1 MKEKPPMSNN
11 ETAQPEKITTM
22 YVTSWCPYCRNVKRW
37 FDSHGVPFESIN
49 IEESE
54 EAAQFVMSVNG
65 GNQTVPTVVF
75 PDGSVETN
83 PGAPI
88 LLQKFPQTISK

>member
-1 MKEKPPMSNN
+1 MPDL
-11 ETAQPEKITTM
+11 ETPQKEKITTM

-37 FDSHGVPFESIN
+37 LDSHGVPFVSIN
-49 IEESE
+49 IEENE
-54 EAAQFVMSVNG
+54 DAAQFVRSVNG

-83 PGAPI
+83 PGA
-88 LLQKFPQTISK
+88 LYLAKKFPQTISE

>member
-11 ETAQPEKITTM
+11 ETTQTEKITTM

-37 FDSHGVPFESIN
+37 LDSHGVPFESIN
-49 IEESE
+49 IEENE

-83 PGAPI
+83 PGAP
-88 LLQKFPQTISK
+88 LLMTKFPQTISQ

>member
-1 MKEKPPMSNN
+1 MKEKPLMSNN
-11 ETAQPEKITTM
+11 ETTQTEKITTM

-37 FDSHGVPFESIN
+37 LDSHGVPFESIN

-54 EAAQFVMSVNG
+54 EAAQFVMSVND

-83 PGAPI
+83 PGAP
-88 LLQKFPQTISK
+88 LLMAKFPQTISK

>member
-1 MKEKPPMSNN
+1 MSNI
-11 ETAQPEKITTM
+11 ETPQTEKITTM

-37 FDSHGVPFESIN
+37 LDSHGVPFESIN
-49 IEESE
+49 IEENE

-65 GNQTVPTVVF
+65 GNQTVPTVIF

-83 PGAPI
+83 PGAPV
-88 LLQKFPQTISK
+88 LMKKFPQTASK